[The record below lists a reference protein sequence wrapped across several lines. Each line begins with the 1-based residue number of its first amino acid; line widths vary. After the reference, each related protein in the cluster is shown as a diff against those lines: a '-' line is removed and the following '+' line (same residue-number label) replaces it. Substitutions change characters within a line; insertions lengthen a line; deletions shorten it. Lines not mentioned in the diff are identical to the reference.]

1 MLILWLKVRSTIF
14 TPVMSGSEKRDRS
27 PSPAPSPSPSQP
39 RPTEHFTLRSLL
51 EPRASD
57 RFSRGGIA
65 DIEIENA
72 ELMQRLSAMQAG
84 LVAHQSLAKRLSDLG
99 TPASE
104 MPKSLQEAIGRALH
118 LGIITDG
125 ERKWLMHINAQANTA
140 KHQVLWPF

>member
-1 MLILWLKVRSTIF
+1 
-14 TPVMSGSEKRDRS
+14 
-27 PSPAPSPSPSQP
+27 
-39 RPTEHFTLRSLL
+39 L